1 MFLKGHTF
9 GVLIWTCDVKMDLRR
24 YVDVRIT
31 RIIRIVKIMVK
42 KGARSGDERERRKD
56 GRRLVI
62 KWTIPPLAAQP
73 SCDEAE
79 LVGVVNKRVESSK

>member
-1 MFLKGHTF
+1 M
-9 GVLIWTCDVKMDLRR
+9 LIWTFDVKTDLRR

-31 RIIRIVKIMVK
+31 RIIRIVRIMIK
-42 KGARSGDERERRKD
+42 KGARSGDERERRRKD

-62 KWTIPPLAAQP
+62 RWTIPPLAAQP
-73 SCDEAE
+73 SGNEAE